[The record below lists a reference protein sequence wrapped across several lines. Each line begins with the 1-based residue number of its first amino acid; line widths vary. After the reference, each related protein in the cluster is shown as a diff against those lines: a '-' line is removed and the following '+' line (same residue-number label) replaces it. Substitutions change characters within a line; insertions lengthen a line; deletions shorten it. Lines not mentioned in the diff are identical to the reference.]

1 MTNKEFAVALEK
13 RTQKFAASVVLLS
26 QKLPH
31 TPEGRKIKEQLT
43 DAGTSIGD
51 KAEIEAWS
59 LDFCLINYRE
69 ANRARSRADFR
80 NKMHLCEGECA
91 ETQYWLEVIVDAKML
106 EWEIVKPVYEE
117 CGEILG
123 IFTSVLVRSIGPTK
137 NLTSPTNDGVRFLTL
152 EHFRTL

>member
-13 RTQKFAASVVLLS
+13 RTQKFAAAVVLLS

-31 TPEGRKIKEQLT
+31 TPEGRKIKAQLT
-43 DAGTSIGD
+43 DAGTSIG
-51 KAEIEAWS
+51 A
-59 LDFCLINYRE
+59 NYRE

-123 IFTSVLVRSIGPTK
+123 IFTSANEKLDKS
-137 NLTSPTNDGVRFLTL
+137 NQ
-152 EHFRTL
+152 